1 MLNFGICKL
10 CDQEKELIKRS
21 HIIPRHFYHR
31 TTQEIKSFFNDASQG
46 ESVPKVF
53 STSHKPKQT
62 QSGLYVPDIL
72 CKDCENFLGRWDNY
86 AQNFLLKE
94 VNIKPLGYKE
104 PTVEQIDSF
113 DYKQLKLFC
122 LSVLWRSHIS
132 RNKTIDSSKFFSGVN
147 LGKAWENE
155 LKNLLLKEDPSDEDT
170 FSVSI
175 FIYAGIEAQSILP
188 PRRQRHNY
196 VNYYRF
202 RMGNYGFIVKVD
214 QRNFLDG
221 IRNFLLSPNQPLKL
235 YVQQYTK
242 TKDYQD
248 LLKVINDYQD

>member
-1 MLNFGICKL
+1 MLNFGTCKL
-10 CDQEKELIKRS
+10 CDQEKELIRKS
-21 HIIPRHFYHR
+21 HIIPRHFYHK
-31 TTQEIKSFFNDASQG
+31 TTKEIKSYFNDASQG

-53 STSHKPKQT
+53 STAYKPMQT
-62 QSGLYVPDIL
+62 QSGLYVPDVL

-94 VNIKPLGYKE
+94 VNINPFGYKE
-104 PTVEQIDSF
+104 ATVEQVDCF

-122 LSVLWRSHIS
+122 MSVLWRSHIS
-132 RNKTIDSSKFFSGVN
+132 RDKVIGSSKFFSGVN
-147 LGKAWENE
+147 LGETWENE
-155 LKNLLLKEDPSDEDT
+155 LKNLLLKEDPSDKDT

-175 FIYAGIEAQSILP
+175 FIYTGIEAQSILP
-188 PRRQRHNY
+188 PRRQRHNH

-214 QRNFLDG
+214 QRNFLNG
-221 IRNFLLSPNQPLKL
+221 IRHFLLSPNQPLKL